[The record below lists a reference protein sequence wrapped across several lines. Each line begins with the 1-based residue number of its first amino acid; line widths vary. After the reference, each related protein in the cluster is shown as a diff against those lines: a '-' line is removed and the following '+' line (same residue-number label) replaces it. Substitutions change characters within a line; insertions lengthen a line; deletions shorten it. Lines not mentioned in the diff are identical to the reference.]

1 MMSRRERRMLRLIE
15 RSESATDPQLA
26 VLMSGRQPDRGQ
38 QPALVIALIVLA
50 AGLVVLSLVFTAV
63 ALVLAAAVVTV
74 LAAVV
79 QFRRVRPMLRTS
91 RM

>member
-1 MMSRRERRMLRLIE
+1 MMSRRERRALRLIE
-15 RSESATDPQLA
+15 RKVHATDPELA
-26 VLMSGRQPDRGQ
+26 SLMSGRQPGRGQ

-50 AGLVVLSLVFTAV
+50 TGLVVLSLVFTAF

-74 LAAVV
+74 AAAAV
-79 QFRRVRPMLRTS
+79 QLRRARPVLRTS